1 MEPATMFW
9 FLVIFAIIGFI
20 TDLIW
25 GLDVYKMYS
34 DFGAFLVIL
43 VMVLIFL
50 SKEDPL
56 SKIERVTTY
65 FAYSLVGMLLGDA
78 AGTFV
83 GEIVKAIKD
92 LFDI

>member
-1 MEPATMFW
+1 MEPATMFL

-20 TDLIW
+20 TDLIL
-25 GLDVYKMYS
+25 GLDVYKMYL
-34 DFGAFLVIL
+34 DIGAFIVIL

-50 SKEDPL
+50 SKDDPL
-56 SKIERVTTY
+56 SKIERITTY
-65 FAYSLVGMLLGDA
+65 FAYSLVGTVLGDA

-92 LFDI
+92 FI